1 MALVLSLLLA
11 FACLTDLRERRIRNV
26 MVLAGLAVA
35 VTGQLLPPL
44 LAADGMGAVRA
55 LGHALAGA
63 ATGLAVFLPLYL
75 LRAVGAGDVK
85 LLAMVGAFLGAE
97 ATLQAGLYSAIAGGL
112 LSLIFL
118 CRPSVARR
126 VGANLRA
133 MASSVWGVLRGL
145 PVQAGATPL
154 QRSAVRIPYAL
165 AIAAGTWGQLWLAQR
180 A

>member
-1 MALVLSLLLA
+1 MAIALTLLLV
-11 FACLTDLRERRIRNV
+11 FACLTDLRERRVKNV

-35 VTGQLLPPL
+35 AIGHLMPHL
-44 LAADGMGAVRA
+44 LAADLRGA
-55 LGHALAGA
+55 ALALLATVSGA
-63 ATGLAVFLPLYL
+63 ATGLLVFLPLYL

-112 LSLIFL
+112 LSLLFL

-126 VGANLRA
+126 AVANLRA
-133 MASSVWGVLRGL
+133 MRLSIGSRLRGL
-145 PVQAGATPL
+145 PVPAGVNPL
-154 QRSAVRIPYAL
+154 QRSAARIPYAL
-165 AIAAGTWGQLWLAQR
+165 AIAAGTWGQLWLASR